1 VVFDEA
7 ALKKHKQQASNLFAY
22 LAEVPILNFITF
34 PVIWFGIFPA
44 LFMDLVVSIYQ
55 SICFRVYGI
64 PRVKRSDYI
73 VIDRHNLRYLNFIER
88 MNCVYCG
95 YFNGLVAYAQEVSGR
110 TEQYWCPIKH
120 ATKIKSM
127 HNHYHK
133 FVEFGDYED
142 YQNKLL
148 QIRKDYE
155 ELKSESEKTEHN
167 AT

>member
-1 VVFDEA
+1 MHKARELIAEIKQLEAELLQELQKQEDKFLYKTENHKVVFDEA

-73 VIDRHNLRYLNFIER
+73 VIDRHNY
-88 MNCVYCG
+88 V
-95 YFNGLVAYAQEVSGR
+95 
-110 TEQYWCPIKH
+110 T
-120 ATKIKSM
+120 
-127 HNHYHK
+127 
-133 FVEFGDYED
+133 
-142 YQNKLL
+142 
-148 QIRKDYE
+148 
-155 ELKSESEKTEHN
+155 
-167 AT
+167 